1 MTIIKK
7 YKNVDGIELNYEG
20 HKNDVHSQLL
30 KETVREGLGILDMP
44 DITSLRQHHQA
55 INACKELFELNFALN
70 E

>member
-20 HKNDVHSQLL
+20 YKNDVHSQLL

-55 INACKELFELNFALN
+55 IKACKEFFELNFALN